1 MRLGILAQKL
11 HCFTLTKGGRPTQR
25 LLYPSCCQRWLPRYA
40 DESGLA
46 AQTQE
51 VPNSHGRCLWWSLS
65 WSSWDSK
72 KNWST
77 GLWLDSS
84 ESTAICFRNKA
95 IDGLKI
101 WVEVIESHWYS
112 RCLKIIQFIQNVED
126 PICLMI
132 HPWPAMSSSRRVHRC
147 QWISRSPFF
156 RKILDLPRSQQ
167 VCLKATG
174 IPQNKSSTLLV
185 SCESHLNQWNWDI
198 PDLHE
203 DQSYLL
209 VSRQNRSKKQCRRK
223 LYRRFHRWDEKAFW
237 WWIGPCALEKLVT
250 FFFFKIISVRLFFCC
265 KEHIPHFSRKNCTGE
280 DGMVVKVWTWH
291 FFT

>member
-1 MRLGILAQKL
+1 MHAKAE
-11 HCFTLTKGGRPTQR
+11 GGRPSQR

-84 ESTAICFRNKA
+84 ESTAVCFRNKA
-95 IDGLKI
+95 IEHIWKY

-132 HPWPAMSSSRRVHRC
+132 HPWPAMSSWLLRRVHRC

-156 RKILDLPRSQQ
+156 FFFFFFGRSWIFIGSPPGMSQSPP
-167 VCLKATG
+167 VFPKKN
-174 IPQNKSSTLLV
+174 PQLLWWV
-185 SCESHLNQWNWDI
+185 VRVTWTSIIEI

-237 WWIGPCALEKLVT
+237 WWIRPCALEKLVT
-250 FFFFKIISVRLFFCC
+250 FFFQDHFSEVVIFCC

-280 DGMVVKVWTWH
+280 DGIE
-291 FFT
+291 